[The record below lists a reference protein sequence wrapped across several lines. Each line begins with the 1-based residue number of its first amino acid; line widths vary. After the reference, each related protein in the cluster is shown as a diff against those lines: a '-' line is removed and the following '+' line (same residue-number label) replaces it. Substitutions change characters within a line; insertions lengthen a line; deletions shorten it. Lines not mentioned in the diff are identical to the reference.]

1 MAVPLTLKVFKG
13 DALVTSKD
21 FERDIIKIGRL
32 SSAHLCL
39 DDEKVSRIHSVIEV
53 SADGSLSIIDMGSVE
68 GTYVNGKRVNKG
80 RVTFGDEIRVGA
92 TTIRLENPAA
102 VAAVNLAAAVS
113 STEVTTKV
121 PVAPAPD
128 APLASGLAQAA
139 AAPVAVA
146 PAPVTAVAPTPVAA
160 PAQAMDPSF
169 AATQKQEVV
178 APVAEPLPA
187 EPAPRV
193 RTVRRSKASGPLG
206 ASLRFMWG
214 DQRVGEFFMAPGSK
228 RSFSVGSVAGVD
240 FVMGDSRLGKPRME
254 VVRTDGQAFTVC
266 FTRKMKGEL
275 VRKGEPLEFEA
286 VLESGKASSEGDG
299 YSLTLDAEDFFW
311 VDLGGITLEV
321 SLQPVPKRV
330 HVPFGDAVDYRALN
344 IFLLMF
350 FAGTMFVISAMNHG
364 GDGDEFADELN
375 TNNARLAKLIVKPP
389 EAQKNKFLEKLQ
401 QQKAEKEKKKS
412 GELAA
417 KQRNDEGQMGKKD
430 AAKTNNR
437 TAPQGQ
443 KDKKDQARALT
454 QKIFG
459 SGKGGVSTI
468 FGSAGLGGELKSAM
482 GNMFGAKAGDSGG
495 LGGLGIRGSGGG
507 GGGTGDTIGIGGIGT
522 KGRGGGTNNYGTGA
536 GVLSG
541 KQSVDVGITSS
552 EPLVMGSLDK
562 ELIRQVIHRN
572 RGQIR
577 FCYESQLTK
586 YPKLGGKV
594 AVKFVINAEGRVVS
608 SDVAQSSANNAELER
623 CVAGRVR
630 TWQFPK
636 PKGGGVVVVTYP
648 FIFKQSGQ

>member
-13 DALVTSKD
+13 ESLVTSKD

-53 SADGSLSIIDMGSVE
+53 GADGSLSIIDMGSVE

-80 RVTFGDEIRVGA
+80 KVTFGDEIRVGA

-113 STEVTTKV
+113 STEVPQAPV
-121 PVAPAPD
+121 VAAAPAEAPLAAGLAQAVVAPAPI
-128 APLASGLAQAA
+128 AQQEAIDSSF
-139 AAPVAVA
+139 
-146 PAPVTAVAPTPVAA
+146 APTL
-160 PAQAMDPSF
+160 
-169 AATQKQEVV
+169 KHEVL
-178 APVAEPLPA
+178 APVAEEPVA
-187 EPAPRV
+187 EEPAPRV
-193 RTVRRSKASGPLG
+193 RTVRKSKASGPMG

-214 DQRVGEFFMAPGSK
+214 DQRVGEFFLAPGK
-228 RSFSVGSVAGVD
+228 ARSFKVGSAAGVD
-240 FVMGDSRLGKPRME
+240 FVMGDARLSGPSTE
-254 VVRTDGQAFTVC
+254 VVRTDGQTYTV
-266 FTRKMKGEL
+266 FFNKKLKGEL
-275 VRKGEPLEFEA
+275 TRKDETLDLSG
-286 VLESGKASSEGDG
+286 VIESGKASNEGEG
-299 YSLTLDAEDFFW
+299 YALTLESDDFYW
-311 VDLGGITLEV
+311 VDLGGVTLEV
-321 SLQPVPKRV
+321 CFQPAPKQVQVPI
-330 HVPFGDAVDYRALN
+330 GDSVDYRALN

-350 FAGTMFVISAMNHG
+350 FAGTMFVIGAMNRS
-364 GDGDEFADELN
+364 GDGEEFADELSGN
-375 TNNARLAKLIVKPP
+375 DARLAKLIIKPP
-389 EAQKNKFLEKLQ
+389 ETQKNKFLEKLN
-401 QQKAEKEKKKS
+401 QQKAEKKQKS
-412 GELAA
+412 GEMAA
-417 KQRNDEGQMGKKD
+417 KQRNEEGQMGKKE
-430 AAKTNNR
+430 APKTNNR

-443 KDKKDQARALT
+443 KDKKDEARALT
-454 QKIFG
+454 AKIFG
-459 SGKGGVSTI
+459 GGKGGVSTI
-468 FGSAGLGGELKSAM
+468 FGSAGLGGDLKSAM
-482 GNMFGAKAGDSGG
+482 GNVVGTKTGDSGG
-495 LGGLGIRGSGGG
+495 FGGLGIRGNGGG

-522 KGRGGGTNNYGTGA
+522 KGRGGGTASYGSGV
-536 GVLSG
+536 GVLGG

-562 ELIRQVIHRN
+562 ELIRQVIQRN

-608 SDVAQSSANNAELER
+608 SDVAQSTAGNAELEQ

-648 FIFKQSGQ
+648 FIFKASGE